1 VETQTEAPHFL
12 VLFIASSTL
21 SLGYS
26 WLSEISVGQVSETEL
41 LGLLLE
47 PINSSGVALVL
58 ALWVLPL
65 GPGVPPTTPQL
76 WDPMLTWRKKLVP
89 VERWAKGEEA
99 GCIICI

>member
-1 VETQTEAPHFL
+1 METQTEAPHFL

-26 WLSEISVGQVSETEL
+26 KLVFRNFSNGQVSETEL

-47 PINSSGVALVL
+47 PINSSGVELVL
-58 ALWVLPL
+58 ALTVLPL

-76 WDPMLTWRKKLVP
+76 WDPMLTWRKKLVK
-89 VERWAKGEEA
+89 RWRGGQKVKRQGV
-99 GCIICI
+99 